1 MLERLTGR
9 GKLVPHVPF
18 RTHGASPGERAEL
31 EDHGCPAPT
40 GGKGRSADRAAPVS
54 LSSLYGLHG
63 LRAALLCR
71 SDRFPVAT
79 RSLQP
84 QKPKRPG
91 VTLLVFLQVSPASAC
106 RGGPVCPKAP
116 RQTLFWL
123 REHLSGAQGTRP
135 ASLRKGN
142 CFAVPAA
149 PRRLLLTSSCG
160 SCWAA
165 ESQSH
170 RFCCARTLL
179 GANSPRSAEPAA
191 LYT

>member
-1 MLERLTGR
+1 M
-9 GKLVPHVPF
+9 
-18 RTHGASPGERAEL
+18 
-31 EDHGCPAPT
+31 CPAPT

-63 LRAALLCR
+63 LGAALLCR

-84 QKPKRPG
+84 QEPKRPG

-149 PRRLLLTSSCG
+149 PRRLLLTLHVAPVGQQSLSPIVFVVQG
-160 SCWAA
+160 TCWVLIPPDL
-165 ESQSH
+165 QSLPP
-170 RFCCARTLL
+170 FTPE
-179 GANSPRSAEPAA
+179 GQVV
-191 LYT
+191 